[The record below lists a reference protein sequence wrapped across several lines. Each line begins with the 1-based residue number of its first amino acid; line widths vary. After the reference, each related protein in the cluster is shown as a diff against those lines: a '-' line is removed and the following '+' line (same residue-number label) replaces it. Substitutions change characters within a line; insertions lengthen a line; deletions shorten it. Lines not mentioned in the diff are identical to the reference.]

1 MLTAAWERPLTAC
14 EQGVGRVPSFLF
26 RYLNESPASVCSSSG
41 GSSSPGCCNTGY
53 RLPAQYIRWNE
64 SRSKSVR
71 AVWSIIPNG
80 MDLTILNLKNT
91 SLDRSKLLTFSV
103 LYGRK
108 EWAKL
113 SEFLSLGR
121 VRYSVHAGATCL
133 FLRLSLLTWPASW
146 VTGVKRAEGLLER
159 TQGVGS
165 TDDPGKASSP
175 RLKEVVMVAPEPC
188 CPHGHAWKLCDFP
201 S

>member
-1 MLTAAWERPLTAC
+1 MSEDQQWQQQWQQQL
-14 EQGVGRVPSFLF
+14 QQQQH
-26 RYLNESPASVCSSSG
+26 
-41 GSSSPGCCNTGY
+41 SPGCCNTGY
-53 RLPAQYIRWNE
+53 QLPAQYIRWNE

-71 AVWSIIPNG
+71 AVWSILPNG

-91 SLDRSKLLTFSV
+91 GLDRSKLLTFSV

-121 VRYSVHAGATCL
+121 VHYSLHTGATCL
-133 FLRLSLLTWPASW
+133 FLSLLWAFSLGPPVA

-159 TQGVGS
+159 TQGWGGLTSWVGLLLPS
-165 TDDPGKASSP
+165 WKRWLWQCLSLTILMGTCG
-175 RLKEVVMVAPEPC
+175 C
-188 CPHGHAWKLCDFP
+188 CLISLANAEN
-201 S
+201 